1 MNFTERM
8 SNSWIITKSCLK
20 VLWRQP
26 KLLVFPFI
34 SMIASLWILAGFTGL
49 IVFAPELS
57 GGSSALVVVIP
68 ASVMMYYLVVLVTI
82 FCNVAI
88 VGSAGMMLEGRNP
101 TLGDGLRFA
110 WSRIWHIVG
119 WTLITATV
127 TFILQMI
134 QSKSGAIGRIVIGII
149 GFAWT
154 VLTYFVVPVLVFEGV
169 GPIKAIRR
177 SKDILKRTW
186 GESLMANFSI
196 GLITG
201 FFMLAVFLLFL
212 PICIYFVS
220 VGALLPALYL
230 GVILILVFVLVS
242 LVNTAL
248 KGILMASLYKYSVTG
263 RPGFGIPDH
272 TVRHLFSPR

>member
-8 SNSWIITKSCLK
+8 SNSWVITKACFR
-20 VLWRQP
+20 VLWRNP
-26 KLLVFPFI
+26 KLLEFPLI

-49 IVFAPELS
+49 IFFAPEIS
-57 GGSSALVVVIP
+57 GEGSSLVVVIP

-88 VGSAGMMLEGRNP
+88 VGSAGMMLEGRSP
-101 TLGDGLRFA
+101 SLGDGLRFA
-110 WSRIWHIVG
+110 WSRIWHIIG

-134 QSKSGAIGRIVIGII
+134 QSRSGALGRIVIGII

-177 SKDILKRTW
+177 SKDILRRTW
-186 GESLMANFSI
+186 GESLIANFSI
-196 GLITG
+196 GMITG
-201 FFMLAVFLLFL
+201 LFMLAFILLIG
-212 PICIYFVS
+212 PVCIYLIS
-220 VGALLPALYL
+220 LGAVVLALYL
-230 GVILILVFVLVS
+230 GIVLILALVLVA
-242 LVNTAL
+242 LINTAL

-263 RPGFGIPDH
+263 RPGFGMPEH
-272 TVRHLFSPR
+272 AVRHLFSSR